1 MGKKNGKKHHFV
13 AVDVGAT
20 KILAVVCDPC
30 GVIRSRDRRETPR
43 SGKPEDV
50 IASIESAIDTV
61 VRKSDLYFSEISA
74 IGVAIPGVV
83 NPKRGEILRTPNSC
97 LSGVSLEPHLTAK
110 FGKRVVLGNDCNFG
124 TLGEAWL
131 GAGREASSVF
141 GIFVGTGIGS
151 GFVRKRKLWRG
162 AREVAGEI
170 GHIVMEMGGPVCGC
184 GNRGC
189 FEALAGRN
197 AIEREIREAVARG
210 ESTILTDLLQGDLS
224 VIKSRVLRMALDQK
238 DPLVTRVISRASEVI
253 GYACLT
259 VRHLLDPE
267 WIVLGGGV
275 VEACGD
281 YMWETIKRIIDADQ
295 LPGAQQ
301 RGGICLSALGD
312 DAVVLGGV
320 VAAARAVG
328 CNVFKLVRNVEYP
341 QVKMTSR
348 DTLEVDK
355 KTFTNDV
362 VILSDGRVKKWPPE
376 KKGDRPNSGSSTA
389 DLAETLCRG
398 GTELVILGTG
408 PDGDTWDVTPFFQ
421 YFEKRRISV
430 LALPTAQAVGSYQRS
445 KSRKTAFF
453 RLGGATPSTSEN
465 RT

>member
-1 MGKKNGKKHHFV
+1 MGKKDGKKHHFV
-13 AVDVGAT
+13 AVDVGGT

-30 GVIRSRDRRETPR
+30 GVIRGRDRRETPR
-43 SGKPEDV
+43 SGDPQDV
-50 IASIESAIDTV
+50 IAAIEAAIETV
-61 VRKSDLYFSEISA
+61 IRKSGLYLSEITA

-83 NPKRGEILRTPNSC
+83 DPKRGEILRTPNSC
-97 LSGVSLEPHLTAK
+97 LSGISLGAHLSAK
-110 FGKRVVLGNDCNFG
+110 FGKRVVLGNDCNLG

-151 GFVRKRKLWRG
+151 GFVRKRKMWRG

-170 GHIVMEMGGPVCGC
+170 GHIVMEMGGPLCGC

-189 FEALAGRN
+189 FEAIAGRA
-197 AIEREIREAVARG
+197 AIEREIRDAVARG
-210 ESTILTDLLQGDLS
+210 ESTILNEFLHGDLS
-224 VIKSRVLRMALDQK
+224 VIKSRVLRIALDQK
-238 DPLVTRVISRASEVI
+238 DPLVSRVISRAAEVI

-275 VEACGD
+275 VEACSD
-281 YMWETIKRIIDADQ
+281 YMWDTIKQIVDTDQ
-295 LPGAQQ
+295 LPGARQ

-320 VAAARAVG
+320 VAAARAVR
-328 CNVFKLVRNVEYP
+328 CNVFKLVRQVEYP
-341 QVKMTSR
+341 DVKLVSPGTIQI
-348 DTLEVDK
+348 DK
-355 KTFTNDV
+355 KAYTGDV

-376 KKGDRPNSGSSTA
+376 RKAGELTPEALNEE
-389 DLAETLCRG
+389 LAETLCRG
-398 GTELVILGTG
+398 GTELVVLGTG
-408 PDGDTWDVTPFFQ
+408 TDSQKWDASPFFK
-421 YFEKRRISV
+421 YFERRRISV
-430 LALPTAQAVGSYQRS
+430 LALPTPQAIGSYQRS

-453 RLGGATPSTSEN
+453 RLGDSSPAGA
-465 RT
+465 